1 MRLLLSHVTL
11 AVIIAQMGYALPQ
24 ASTNGEAVG
33 HIVILK
39 EGLDKGHLDEHLQAV
54 KGVQKRS
61 NRDDTSETGVKHII
75 DGSSYGLQGYTGVF
89 TPEELQFIKDHEHV
103 DYVEE
108 DMILSE
114 LPVETREVS
123 DIELAVEDESADM
136 DGANVP
142 AGSAGGPNRQKSNI
156 GGTLSWGQGYSTLL
170 GKGLRVGVVAPLT
183 DNAKRDYPT
192 MLNKTNTATV
202 LNETNPVIAYNFT
215 APSADLTGVVN
226 LLEYFTEP
234 DPDTIFD
241 DLPDVAPEEGAE
253 EKEKRTVVDIPGCTG
268 KINTHFKM
276 TEDYDSY
283 MHALDVSASLA
294 ISGWGQSAAVS
305 GHYLDQAKMSN
316 DALTFVA
323 TIEIEKQ
330 QDYENGRF
338 HTASYTPDQFYNTHG
353 DRWVKGYKRGGKLMA
368 RLIFRA
374 KDSSNT
380 KEVEAHAQAAL
391 RFWGVTGDISA
402 SVKDSME
409 QVDKHAD
416 VDITLFQEGNL
427 GTFMT
432 STDGAASEKSSLGS
446 ASGSFRQVKEWADKF
461 MQQACD
467 HNFAYRPVLEEYNTL
482 PGFPANQRVHD
493 YSIVRIMSNRILRE
507 LVKLSEL
514 VTTITRQLE
523 DREGWDAQI
532 DDMQFEFLDT
542 VVTGSKEW
550 VAEAAEN
557 PRNARM
563 TGQSLM
569 SRFRQFNMI
578 YTKYLSPDFRMR
590 FYKPEFFFIHDYAK
604 KFRYGSFDIE
614 FTEDEEPIE
623 DE

>member
-1 MRLLLSHVTL
+1 MRLLLSHVAL
-11 AVIIAQMGYALPQ
+11 AAIIAQMGYALPQ

-39 EGLDKGHLDEHLQAV
+39 EGLDKGHLDEHLVAV
-54 KGVQKRS
+54 KGVQKRG

-75 DGSSYGLQGYTGVF
+75 DGAVYGLQGYTGVF
-89 TPEELQFIKDHEHV
+89 TPEELKFIKDHKHV

-114 LPVETREVS
+114 PLVKTREVS
-123 DIELAVEDESADM
+123 DTELAVKDESADT
-136 DGANVP
+136 DATNVP
-142 AGSAGGPNRQKSNI
+142 AGSAGGPNRQKSTI

-170 GKGLRVGVVAPLT
+170 GKGLRVDVVAPLT
-183 DNAKRDYPT
+183 DNAKRDNPT
-192 MLNKTNTATV
+192 MLNKTNRATV

-226 LLEYFTEP
+226 LLEYFAEP

-241 DLPDVAPEEGAE
+241 DLPDVAPEKGAE
-253 EKEKRTVVDIPGCTG
+253 ENGKRAVVDIPGCTG
-268 KINTHFKM
+268 KIHTHFKM

-338 HTASYTPDQFYNTHG
+338 DTASYIPDQFHRTHG

-374 KDSSNT
+374 KDSSKT
-380 KEVEAHAQAAL
+380 KEVQAHAQAAL
-391 RFWGVTGDISA
+391 RFWGVTGDISV

-416 VDITLFQEGNL
+416 VDITMFQEGNL

-432 STDGAASEKSSLGS
+432 STADGAVSSEKSSLGS
-446 ASGSFRQVKEWADKF
+446 ASGSFKQVKEWADKF
-461 MQQACD
+461 MQHACD

-482 PGFPANQRVHD
+482 PGFPVNQRVHD
-493 YSIVRIMSNRILRE
+493 YGTVRIMSNRILRE

-514 VTTITRQLE
+514 VTTVTRHLETIGGNEEDIT
-523 DREGWDAQI
+523 
-532 DDMQFEFLDT
+532 DMHFEFLDDI
-542 VVTGSKEW
+542 VTGSKEW
-550 VAEAAEN
+550 VEQAAEN
-557 PRNARM
+557 PKDARSKAK
-563 TGQSLM
+563 SLM
-569 SRFRQFNMI
+569 SKFRQFNLDW
-578 YTKYLSPDFRMR
+578 KEFLLPLPKGPLPSDDGSESRFLS
-590 FYKPEFFFIHDYAK
+590 
-604 KFRYGSFDIE
+604 
-614 FTEDEEPIE
+614 
-623 DE
+623 